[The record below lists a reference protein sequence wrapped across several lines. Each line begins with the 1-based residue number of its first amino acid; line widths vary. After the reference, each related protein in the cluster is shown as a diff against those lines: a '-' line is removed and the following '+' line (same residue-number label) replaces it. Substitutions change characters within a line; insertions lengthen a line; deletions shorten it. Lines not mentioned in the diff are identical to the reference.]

1 MAPQGYWLT
10 PMCGLTASTQ
20 QALGTA
26 GLLNSFNCAAR
37 GLLSISIWLSTR
49 NYLCQAQTSQRLM
62 NCSTSTT
69 SSAAISL
76 GRARRLRQGHSTF
89 TGAEEAQD
97 FSLPST
103 RLLHRRTRSG
113 GKSQRSHARYVG
125 VFHILSSPFAPRAM
139 SLPCTAAVPLTNKVR
154 SCEATI

>member
-20 QALGTA
+20 QALGTT

-76 GRARRLRQGHSTF
+76 GRARRLLQGHSTF

-97 FSLPST
+97 FSLYPTSSSAHTQRWQISAFSREIRRGIPHTFLAFRSSSHEPALHCRGAANPSFQPT
-103 RLLHRRTRSG
+103 AFRG
-113 GKSQRSHARYVG
+113 G
-125 VFHILSSPFAPRAM
+125 
-139 SLPCTAAVPLTNKVR
+139 
-154 SCEATI
+154 